1 PDRARQPLR
10 AARAGDDPEAGLG
23 LAEARRLGGDDQV
36 ARHGELAA
44 AAEAV
49 ARHRG
54 DERRPEVPDRV
65 PALDAARV
73 VELDRA
79 RARELADVGAGRER
93 ALGAA
98 ENDAAD
104 RLVGV
109 QLAQRP

>member
-1 PDRARQPLR
+1 VHRERLPDRSRQPLR
-10 AARAGDDPEAGLG
+10 AARTRDDPEAGLR

-36 ARHGELAA
+36 ARQRELAA

-49 ARHRG
+49 ARDRG

-65 PALDAARV
+65 PALDPARV
-73 VELDRA
+73 VALDRA

-98 ENDAAD
+98 ED
-104 RLVGV
+104 
-109 QLAQRP
+109 